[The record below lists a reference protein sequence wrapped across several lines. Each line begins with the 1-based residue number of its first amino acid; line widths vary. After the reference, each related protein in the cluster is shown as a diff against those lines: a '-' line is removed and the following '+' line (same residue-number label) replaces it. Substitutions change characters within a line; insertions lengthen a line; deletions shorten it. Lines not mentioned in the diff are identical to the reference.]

1 MPNVQIIID
10 VVRQVWARGVTQ
22 GMKVVATSSYGALF
36 LMGALA
42 VTWAFILYW
51 FFFVFM
57 RGVVMDRYLRHVPE
71 VPGKVPVLGHAL
83 LLMGGSPW
91 RKMADW
97 SLNPYS
103 TAEEEK
109 KTDATP
115 VNRVVRFTV
124 LHQRVVYINDPAL
137 LKRVLLTNQR
147 NYAKDIAVSYKHF
160 MCLLGTG
167 LVTAEGEKWKK
178 GRLLLSHAMRI
189 DILEEVPQLAM
200 RAAGRV
206 MEKLAALDTKT
217 PFLDLNEEFRH
228 MTLQVIGETALSLEP
243 EEIDRIFPALYLP
256 IVHECNRR
264 VWEPWRT
271 FMPFLEGFQERR
283 RCLKELNDVLG
294 DIIQKRWDD
303 RHKPHKRDIMAL
315 CISQIEKMDAAMV
328 LQLRD
333 DVKTILLAGH
343 ETSAALLTWAT
354 YEVMCCP
361 EVRDKIVEEALRLF
375 DPARCE
381 KKIATPQGKTWGIPT
396 ASDVR
401 SMLRWSPA
409 VLRETLRKHT
419 VVPLVMRR
427 AVKSDVWPAAM
438 TGLGRDVT
446 IPAGCTVAV
455 GMRAVHHRPD
465 LWPDPQAFKPERF
478 LDVGLEAGS
487 SSQSNEVRQTSI
499 DPYAFIPFING
510 PRNCLGQHLALMET
524 SVVLAY
530 LFLNWD
536 LRFYGADACAG
547 DAGRRSF
554 QEEAGRPH
562 EFMVPIVPNNGL
574 RVVGTPRKEV

>member
-1 MPNVQIIID
+1 MSNLQTIID
-10 VVRQVWARGVTQ
+10 ALPQVWDWSVSHGMTLVT
-22 GMKVVATSSYGALF
+22 TSSYGELF
-36 LMGALA
+36 LIGALA

-51 FFFVFM
+51 FFFVFL
-57 RGVVMDRYLRHVPE
+57 RGLIVDRYLRHIPE
-71 VPGKVPVLGHAL
+71 VPGRVPVFGHAL

-91 RKMADW
+91 KKMADW
-97 SLNPYS
+97 SLNSYS
-103 TAEEEK
+103 STNDDK
-109 KTDATP
+109 KKDAAP
-115 VNRVVRFTV
+115 VNRLVRFSV
-124 LHQRVVYINDPAL
+124 FHQRVVYINDPVL

-147 NYAKDIAVSYKHF
+147 NYMKDIAVSYKHF
-160 MCLLGTG
+160 ICLLGKG
-167 LVTAEGEKWKK
+167 LVTSEGEKWKK

-200 RAAGRV
+200 RAAGRI
-206 MEKLAALDTKT
+206 MDKLAALDAKT
-217 PFLDLNEEFRH
+217 SFLDLNEEFRH

-271 FMPFLEGFQERR
+271 LMPFLEGYQERR
-283 RCLKELNDVLG
+283 RCLRELNAVLG

-315 CISQIEKMDAAMV
+315 CISQIKNMDAAMV

-354 YEVMCCP
+354 YEVMCFP
-361 EVRDKIVEEALRLF
+361 EVRDKIVEEARRLF

-381 KKIATPQGKTWGIPT
+381 KSIVTPQGKTWGVPT

-409 VLRETLRKHT
+409 ALRETLRKHT

-427 AVKSDVWPAAM
+427 AVKNDVWPAAM
-438 TGLGRDVT
+438 TGLDKDVT

-455 GMRAVHHRPD
+455 GIQAVHYRPD
-465 LWPDPQAFKPERF
+465 IWPDPQAFKPERF
-478 LDVGLEAGS
+478 LDMGFETGTGV
-487 SSQSNEVRQTSI
+487 QSNDVNQTPI

-510 PRNCLGQHLALMET
+510 PRNCLGQHLAIMET
-524 SVVLAY
+524 AVVLAY

-536 LRFYGADACAG
+536 LRLYSGDVGAG
-547 DAGRRSF
+547 DVEKRAL
-554 QEEAGRPH
+554 QDKVGRPH
-562 EFMVPIVPNNGL
+562 EFMVPIVPHDGL
-574 RVVGTPRKEV
+574 RVVGTLCKM